1 MSHRPFARP
10 LAVGDTGP
18 VTSLRTGLFALLSL
32 PAIAL
37 AGVEVPDC
45 VEAEKHSTF
54 DGTGYRH
61 AVEVR
66 NACEEAVEC
75 TASSDSAPD
84 PVTFTVASGG
94 GTIRKVLKI
103 GAPYHEFELRLRCE
117 KQ

>member
-1 MSHRPFARP
+1 
-10 LAVGDTGP
+10 
-18 VTSLRTGLFALLSL
+18 VTSLRTALLALLLL
-32 PAIAL
+32 PAAIAF
-37 AGVEVPDC
+37 AAIEVPDC

-61 AVEVR
+61 SVEVR
-66 NACEEAVEC
+66 NACDEPVEC

-84 PVTFTVASGG
+84 PVTFTVAGGG

-103 GAPYHEFELRLRCE
+103 GAPYYAFELRLRCE